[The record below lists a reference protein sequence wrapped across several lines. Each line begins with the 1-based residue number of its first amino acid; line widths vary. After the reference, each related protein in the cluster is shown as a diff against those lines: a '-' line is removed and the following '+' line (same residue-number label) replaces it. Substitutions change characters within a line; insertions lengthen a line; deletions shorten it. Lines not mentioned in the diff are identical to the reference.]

1 MKIIYSWNIRTIKKW
16 KIQVSIFVIGRVKG
30 YCDIRKQVI
39 FLIDFDIYRKWCT
52 RIVLCRGLI
61 LHVSTRVFYWHV
73 TPVPV
78 KQLWNIW
85 VNTIIHIENGQHNQT
100 KLTQRFCLLYLVM
113 FTDPGCILILWDIII
128 IIIIAYLYSA
138 NFICV
143 SRHNAQ
149 KRFIVF
155 NMD

>member
-1 MKIIYSWNIRTIKKW
+1 MLMIATYNNS
-16 KIQVSIFVIGRVKG
+16 
-30 YCDIRKQVI
+30 
-39 FLIDFDIYRKWCT
+39 
-52 RIVLCRGLI
+52 
-61 LHVSTRVFYWHV
+61 
-73 TPVPV
+73 
-78 KQLWNIW
+78 
-85 VNTIIHIENGQHNQT
+85 
-100 KLTQRFCLLYLVM
+100 
-113 FTDPGCILILWDIII
+113 I